1 MHRYFRDKILDFFYP
16 ARCPVC
22 DSVQDV
28 GAYGICA
35 KCTTRIEY
43 IREPKCCRCG
53 KPLVTEEEFCGDC
66 KGKKHSFCQG
76 NALFFYDRAMQ
87 ESVARFKYSGRRE
100 YGAVYAQELYRYYGG
115 WIRQTGAGALIPVPV
130 HRSRLRTRGYNQAE
144 LIAGHLSGLT
154 GVKMIPD
161 LITRVKET
169 TAQKELSAAE
179 RLKNLQG
186 AFRAGR
192 AREQLNHMPECVII
206 IDDIY
211 TTGSTMEACSR
222 VLLDMGVGRIYFL
235 CVCIG
240 KGS

>member
-1 MHRYFRDKILDFFYP
+1 MPRCVRDKILDLFYP

-22 DSVQDV
+22 DGVLTA
-28 GAYGICA
+28 GNYGICA

-53 KPLVTEEEFCGDC
+53 KPLEAEEEFCGDC
-66 KGKKHSFCQG
+66 RGKKHSFCQG

-100 YGAVYAQELYRYYGG
+100 YGAVYAQELYRHYGK
-115 WIRQTGAGALIPVPV
+115 WIKQTGARMLVPVPV
-130 HRSRLRTRGYNQAE
+130 HRSRLRERGYNQAE
-144 LIAGHLSGLT
+144 IIARHLSVLT
-154 GVKMIPD
+154 GVEMMPD
-161 LITRVKET
+161 LIVRVKET

-179 RLKNLQG
+179 RLKNLEG
-186 AFRAGR
+186 AFRVGR
-192 AREQLNHMPECVII
+192 ARERLNHIPECVII

-222 VLLDMGVGRIYFL
+222 VLLDMGVSQIYFL